1 MKNVRVARRYAM
13 ALMTAAT
20 EQKNID
26 GTAGDLDML
35 GNLLRGSREFRLLI
49 ASPVVSPAKKKAVFK
64 ELLEKRIGGETLR
77 FIHLLTAKGREPIL
91 PDVIEQFAILRD
103 EKYGIVNVD
112 VRSAVEFTEP
122 QEKNLQSQLEKY
134 TKKKVRVRFSLDK
147 SIQGGL
153 VVRIGDTVLD
163 ASVRHQLELLR
174 ERFISGGALSN

>member
-49 ASPVVSPAKKKAVFK
+49 ASPIVSPAKKKAVFK

-77 FIHLLTAKGREPIL
+77 
-91 PDVIEQFAILRD
+91 
-103 EKYGIVNVD
+103 
-112 VRSAVEFTEP
+112 
-122 QEKNLQSQLEKY
+122 
-134 TKKKVRVRFSLDK
+134 
-147 SIQGGL
+147 
-153 VVRIGDTVLD
+153 
-163 ASVRHQLELLR
+163 
-174 ERFISGGALSN
+174 